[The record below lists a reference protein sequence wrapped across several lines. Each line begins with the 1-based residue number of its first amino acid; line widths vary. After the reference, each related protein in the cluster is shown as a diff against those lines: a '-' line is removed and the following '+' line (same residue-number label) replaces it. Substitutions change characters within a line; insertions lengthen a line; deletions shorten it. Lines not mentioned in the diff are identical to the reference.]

1 MNNQTKTVKVEMLKM
16 DKLNDAILK
25 ATANRSRLVFFLGDK
40 IDSQELSEHEQLNL
54 NKSLSELLINMPKSE
69 RARSVE
75 HLVSSLVSEAST
87 DEVVVNG
94 LEILFDRSLA
104 IDPVRLFEACSKNK
118 TLLVRWPGDKTNSGL
133 SYALPSHPEYRSY
146 RPADLSDVILLES
159 DEAIH

>member
-1 MNNQTKTVKVEMLKM
+1 MDDLNEAITK
-16 DKLNDAILK
+16 AS
-25 ATANRSRLVFFLGDK
+25 ANRSRLVFFVGDK
-40 IDSQELSEHEQLNL
+40 IESKELSEHEQLNL
-54 NKSLSELLINMPKSE
+54 NKLLSAQLINLPRSE

-75 HLVSSLVSEAST
+75 RIVSSLISEVST

-94 LEILFDRSLA
+94 LEIFFDRSLA
-104 IDPVRLFEACSKNK
+104 IDPVRLLEACSKNK

-146 RPADLSDVILLES
+146 RQADLSDVILLES

>member
-1 MNNQTKTVKVEMLKM
+1 M

-54 NKSLSELLINMPKSE
+54 NKSLSALLINMPKSE

-104 IDPVRLFEACSKNK
+104 IDPVRLLEACSKNK
-118 TLLVRWPGDKTNSGL
+118 TLLVHWPGDKINTGL
-133 SYALPSHPEYRSY
+133 SYAMPSHPEYRSY
-146 RPADLSDVILLES
+146 KSSDLSDVILLETDS
-159 DEAIH
+159 EIH

>member
-75 HLVSSLVSEAST
+75 RLVSSLINEASA

-94 LEILFDRSLA
+94 F
-104 IDPVRLFEACSKNK
+104 
-118 TLLVRWPGDKTNSGL
+118 
-133 SYALPSHPEYRSY
+133 ALPSHPEYRSY